1 MEKQKNLEDTV
12 VRPGLTSQP
21 GGQDGELP
29 NPVPAD
35 LSGFL
40 LNDNSDQSV
49 DSQAG
54 AFIGRYQII
63 RRLGRGGFG
72 IVFLAKDA
80 DLDRLVAVKLPH
92 LHRAQHQNYLQTFL
106 REARTLARLDHSAVV
121 PIYDCGLI
129 NDGRCFVVS
138 KYIEGRDLSHVMM
151 QGPLPT
157 IEVARLLI
165 DVAQALDHVHRARI
179 VHRDIKPAN
188 ILVGDNGRVYVA
200 DFGLAVRDEAV
211 AGGQEGLAGTPSYM
225 SPEQVR
231 GEGHRIDGRSDQF
244 SLGVVMYEM
253 LTGER
258 PFSGGASHDVLYRIL
273 TREPR
278 PPRELKRSVP
288 AELNRICLKLLSKLA
303 SQRYAETI
311 ELADDLREWL
321 SKAEVREGDVGGVAQ
336 GVAKVSVPEETA
348 RDASAPAVTIVPRG
362 LRAFSRADAYF
373 FLSLLPGARDRD
385 GLPECLSHWKRWVSV
400 RDDVAD
406 LQRVG
411 VISGPTGCGK
421 SSLVRAGMIPLL
433 GPEIV
438 SIVLEA
444 TADLTE
450 KQLFAAIE
458 RHCSNLTSST
468 LPEALAEIRRG
479 GGIGQNRSLL
489 IVLDQ
494 FEQWLHAHPDPAD
507 TELVRSIRQCDG
519 ARVQCLVLI
528 RDDFWLALN
537 RFMEAVESPLQLGR
551 NAMMIDLFDRRHARK
566 VLIEFGRGY
575 GQLPPAPEPPDRDQD
590 RFIDGA
596 VDNLSHDDKVIPVH
610 LALFAEMVKSKD
622 WIPSTLRILGGTV
635 GIGAQFLN
643 DSFSA
648 TYAPANQ
655 KAHDDAAR
663 RILKTLVPGLGIE
676 IKASRRTRAEL
687 LGVSGYEDDRARFDM
702 LMTIMESDLKLI
714 SATESLDR
722 TRSESNPSMT
732 EQTTYQLSHD
742 FLVPSIREWLTAK
755 QRESFRGRLH
765 QRLTEQAGLWSQ
777 QKENRFLPGF
787 WEWMQVRTVL
797 SANQLSAEEKEM
809 MAVRDRK
816 SLTSIFAT
824 VTTLAVLAIILF
836 RYDRQI
842 GVNSLRDQ
850 LMIADPE
857 RLPVL
862 ITELSRHGALAE
874 TTVANSLST
883 AEKDS
888 SQAFA
893 LQVAHLHWDDSTLED
908 VFVSALTSSIPENAV
923 LAGDAMQRWSDEI
936 VPRCWEIVDQIP
948 NSDDGLVP
956 VNDDTRFR
964 ALVILAKMDPP
975 KDGKENAARWNTSAE
990 RIAEILI
997 HACTK
1002 HPDRYN
1008 LIATSLQP
1016 AAKPLI
1022 PQLSKVLGSTSEDLR
1037 SSFALS
1043 LLIDYL
1049 GADHATRTRLS
1060 LDASDWQID
1069 RMVPAVKTLDI
1080 SVLWNVLNR
1089 EEEYNDSP
1097 QEQNRAAHRRA
1108 MALALLLKHSGS
1120 AETEVLWKHF
1130 QRTTVSLANTMR
1142 SQAMRLPA
1150 LLNVPPERLLS
1161 RLRTETDPGIQY
1173 ALLISLGDY
1182 KEQQI
1187 LRLAEA
1193 RDFVASLHRDTAD
1206 SGVHSAAEWLLRG
1219 WGVPHPAANLPAEN
1233 AETALHGPKPPR
1245 QWMKSPRLD
1254 SCDGHT
1260 LIRVAGKTDSNV
1272 GRDFLIG
1279 AHEVTVAQVHEFD
1292 PTLYNASEYS
1302 RTQDSPM
1309 SVVQWPDATRYCNW
1323 LSRREGLPE
1332 FYPADASTWDA
1343 QADDF
1348 RKPGY
1353 RLPTVAEWRLAA
1365 LAGAGGER
1373 FYGTDLSLH
1382 TRYSWCDKNNSD
1394 YLRSIGAPVLRSD
1407 GTEIVVS
1414 KPIGLLRPNDFGL
1427 FDVQGNVA
1435 EWCNDSNPGN
1445 RNEGGQPLERAMM
1458 GGAAGGSSYYENA
1471 VEVSYM
1477 LMIIQYNSHGFRVAR
1492 TIPVP

>member
-1 MEKQKNLEDTV
+1 MDKQKNLDDTV
-12 VRPGLTSQP
+12 VRPGLTSRSEVLE
-21 GGQDGELP
+21 GELP

-40 LNDNSDQSV
+40 LNDKSDQNV
-49 DSQAG
+49 ESQVG

-92 LHRAQHQNYLQTFL
+92 LHRAQHQNYLHTFL

-129 NDGRCFVVS
+129 DDGRCFVVS
-138 KYIEGRDLSHVMM
+138 KYIEGRDLSHVML

-157 IEVARLLI
+157 VEIARLLI

-200 DFGLAVRDEAV
+200 DFGLALRDEAV
-211 AGGQEGLAGTPSYM
+211 SGGQEGLAGTPSYM

-273 TREPR
+273 TRDPV

-288 AELNRICLKLLSKLA
+288 TELNRICLKLLSKLA

-311 ELADDLREWL
+311 ELAEDLREWL
-321 SKAEVREGDVGGVAQ
+321 SKAEVREGDAGGVAQ
-336 GVAKVSVPEETA
+336 SAAKVSVPEASA
-348 RDASAPAVTIVPRG
+348 RDGSAFVVTIVPRG

-373 FLSLLPGARDRD
+373 FLGLLPGARDRD
-385 GLPECLSHWKRWVSV
+385 GLPECLSHWKRWVTV
-400 RDDVAD
+400 RDDVPD

-421 SSLVRAGMIPLL
+421 SSLVRAGLVPLL
-433 GPEIV
+433 ESEIV
-438 SIVLEA
+438 TIVLEA

-479 GGIGQNRSLL
+479 GGIGRNRSLL

-519 ARVQCLVLI
+519 ARVQCIVLI

-590 RFIDGA
+590 RFLDGA
-596 VDNLSHDDKVIPVH
+596 IDNLAHDEKVIPVH

-655 KAHDDAAR
+655 KAHDEAAR
-663 RILKTLVPGLGIE
+663 RILKTLVPGLGVE

-687 LGVSGYEDDRARFDM
+687 LALSGYEDDRARFDM
-702 LMTIMESDLKLI
+702 LMLIMESDLKLI

-797 SANQLSAEEKEM
+797 SASQLSAEEKEM

-824 VTTLAVLAIILF
+824 VTTLVLLGIVLF

-862 ITELSRHGALAE
+862 INELSRHGALAE
-874 TTVANSLST
+874 TAVATSLST

-893 LQVAHLHWDDSTLED
+893 LQLANLRWNDSTLED

-923 LAGDAMQRWSDEI
+923 LAGDEMRRWSDEI
-936 VPRCWEIVDQIP
+936 VPRCWKIVDQIH
-948 NSDDGLVP
+948 NSDDGFAP
-956 VNDDTRFR
+956 VNDDTRFH

-975 KDGKENAARWNTSAE
+975 ADEQSSARWNVAAE
-990 RIAEILI
+990 RISEILI

-1002 HPDRYN
+1002 HPDEYSQ
-1008 LIATSLQP
+1008 ISTSLQP

-1022 PQLSKVLGSTSEDLR
+1022 PHLSKVLGVTSEDLR
-1037 SSFALS
+1037 NSFALS

-1060 LDASDWQID
+1060 LDASDWQIE
-1069 RMVPAVKTLDI
+1069 RMVPAVKTLDM
-1080 SVLWNVLNR
+1080 SVLWKVLNT

-1097 QEQNRAAHRRA
+1097 QEQNRVAHRRA
-1108 MALALLLKHSGS
+1108 MAFALLLKHAGS
-1120 AETEVLWKHF
+1120 AQTEGLWKHF
-1130 QRTTVSLANTMR
+1130 QRTTVNLANTTR
-1142 SQAMRLPA
+1142 SQAMRLLA
-1150 LLNVPPERLLS
+1150 LLNVAPERLLS
-1161 RLRTETDPGIQY
+1161 RLRSETDPGIQY

-1182 KEQQI
+1182 SEQQI
-1187 LRLAEA
+1187 LRLDEA
-1193 RDFVASLHRDTAD
+1193 RGVVASLHRDTPD
-1206 SGVHSAAEWLLRG
+1206 GGVHSAAEWLLRR
-1219 WGVPHPAANLPAEN
+1219 WGVQQPAANLLAEN

-1254 SCDGHT
+1254 TCDGHT

-1272 GRDFLIG
+1272 GHDYFIG

-1292 PTLYNASEYS
+1292 PAMYNAPEYS
-1302 RTQDSPM
+1302 RTADSPM
-1309 SVVQWPDATRYCNW
+1309 SVVQWPDAARYCNW

-1332 FYPADASTWDA
+1332 FYPADAANWEA
-1343 QADDF
+1343 KADDF

-1365 LAGAGGER
+1365 LAGVGGER

-1382 TRYSWCDKNNSD
+1382 ARYSWCDKNNSE
-1394 YLRSIGAPVLRSD
+1394 YLRSIGAPVLRPD

-1445 RNEGGQPLERAMM
+1445 RGESGQPLERAMM

-1471 VEVSYM
+1471 VEVSYI

-1492 TIPVP
+1492 TIPEP

>member
-1 MEKQKNLEDTV
+1 MEKKTNLDDTI
-12 VRPGLTSQP
+12 VRPVLNSMRGPQN
-21 GGQDGELP
+21 GELP

-40 LNDNSDQSV
+40 LNETSDTSV
-49 DSQAG
+49 ESQAG

-72 IVFLAKDA
+72 IVFLARDA

-92 LHRAQHQNYLQTFL
+92 LHRTQHQNYLQTFL
-106 REARTLARLDHSAVV
+106 LEAQTLARLDHPAVV
-121 PIYDCGLI
+121 PIFDCGLI
-129 NDGRCFVVS
+129 EDGRCFVVS
-138 KYIEGRDLSHVMM
+138 KYIEGQDLSRVML
-151 QGPLPT
+151 QGTLQT
-157 IEVARLLI
+157 IDVAKLLLE
-165 DVAQALDHVHRARI
+165 VAQALDHVHRARI

-200 DFGLAVRDEAV
+200 DFGLALRDEPV
-211 AGGQEGLAGTPSYM
+211 SSGREGLAGTPGYM

-253 LTGER
+253 LTGEK
-258 PFSGGASHDVLYRIL
+258 PFSGGATHDVLYRIL
-273 TREPR
+273 TQDPV
-278 PPRELKRSVP
+278 PPRDLKRSLP
-288 AELNRICLKLLSKLA
+288 TELNRICLKLLSKLA
-303 SQRYAETI
+303 SQRYTETI
-311 ELADDLREWL
+311 ELAEDLRAWL
-321 SKAEVREGDVGGVAQ
+321 SKAEVRETNPASVVHS
-336 GVAKVSVPEETA
+336 VSRVTA
-348 RDASAPAVTIVPRG
+348 SVDTSRDGSAPVVTIVPRG

-373 FLSLLPGARDRD
+373 FLGLLPGARDRD
-385 GLPECLSHWKRWVSV
+385 GLPECLSHWKRWVSI
-400 RDDVAD
+400 RDDGPD
-406 LQRVG
+406 IQRVG

-421 SSLVRAGMIPLL
+421 SSLVRAGLIPLL
-433 GPEIV
+433 GPEVIT
-438 SIVLEA
+438 IVLEA

-458 RHCSNLTSST
+458 RNCINLTSNT

-479 GGIGQNRSLL
+479 GGIGANRNVL

-494 FEQWLHAHPDPAD
+494 FEQWLHVHPEPAD
-507 TELVRSIRQCDG
+507 TELVRTIRQCDG
-519 ARVQCLVLI
+519 VRVQCVVLI

-575 GQLPPAPEPPDRDQD
+575 GQLPAAPEPPDREQE

-596 VDNLSHDDKVIPVH
+596 IDNLAHDDKVIPVH

-648 TYAPANQ
+648 SYAPANQ
-655 KAHDDAAR
+655 KAHDEAAR
-663 RILKTLVPGLGIE
+663 RILRTLVPGLGIE
-676 IKASRRTRAEL
+676 IKASRRTRADL
-687 LGVSGYEDDRARFDM
+687 LSVSGYENDRARFDM

-722 TRSESNPSMT
+722 TRSESGPSTT

-787 WEWMQVRTVL
+787 WEWLQVRAML
-797 SANQLSAEEKEM
+797 PASQLSTEEREM

-816 SLTSIFAT
+816 SMTSILTT
-824 VTTLAVLAIILF
+824 VSALAVLGIILF

-850 LMIADPE
+850 LIIADPE
-857 RLPVL
+857 RLPLL
-862 ITELSRHGALAE
+862 IDELARHGPLAK
-874 TTVANSLST
+874 TAVATSLSG

-893 LQVAHLHWDDSTLED
+893 LQLAHLRWSNSTVED
-908 VFVSALTSSIPENAV
+908 VFVSALTSANPENAM
-923 LAGDAMQRWSDEI
+923 LAGDALMTWRSDI
-936 VPRCWEIVDQIP
+936 VPRCWKIVDQVQD
-948 NSDDGLVP
+948 SVDGFVP
-956 VNDDTRFR
+956 VDADTRFR
-964 ALVILAKMDPP
+964 ALVMLAKMDPP
-975 KDGKENAARWNTSAE
+975 QDAKSSTRWTSASG
-990 RIAEILI
+990 RISENLI

-1002 HPDRYN
+1002 HPDRYRQ
-1008 LIATSLQP
+1008 ISTSLKS
-1016 AAKPLI
+1016 AAAQII
-1022 PQLSKVLGSTSEDLR
+1022 PELSKVLGATSEDLR
-1037 SSFALS
+1037 NSFALS

-1049 GADHATRTRLS
+1049 GADHAKRTRLS

-1069 RMVPAVKTLDI
+1069 RMLPSATELDLNELRQVVNTHTTYQD
-1080 SVLWNVLNR
+1080 SPEELNR
-1089 EEEYNDSP
+1089 V
-1097 QEQNRAAHRRA
+1097 AHRRA
-1108 MALALLLKHSGS
+1108 MAISLLLKH
-1120 AETEVLWKHF
+1120 AELPDTEELWKNL
-1130 QRTTVSLANTMR
+1130 QRSTTSFANTTR
-1142 SQAMRLPA
+1142 SQTMRLLA

-1161 RLRTETDPGIQY
+1161 RLHSESDPGILY
-1173 ALLISLGDY
+1173 AILISLGDY

-1187 LRLAEA
+1187 PQISDVRN
-1193 RDFVASLHRDTAD
+1193 FVATLHRDAPD
-1206 SGVHSAAEWLLRG
+1206 AGVHSAAEWLLRR
-1219 WGVPHPAANLPAEN
+1219 WGVPNPGSNLPADP
-1233 AETALHGPKPPR
+1233 AEQALHGPKPPR

-1254 SCDGHT
+1254 TADGHT
-1260 LIRVAGKTDSNV
+1260 LIRVAGKADSTV
-1272 GRDFLIG
+1272 GYDFLIG
-1279 AHEVTVAQVHEFD
+1279 AHEVTVAQARQFD
-1292 PTLYNASEYS
+1292 PSQYNRPEYS
-1302 RTQDSPM
+1302 RTPDSPM
-1309 SVVQWPDATRYCNW
+1309 SVVEWQPATAYCNW

-1332 FYPADASTWDA
+1332 FYPVDASSWEASAEDL
-1343 QADDF
+1343 

-1365 LAGAGGER
+1365 LAGVGGER
-1373 FYGTDLSLH
+1373 FFGTDLSLH
-1382 TRYSWCDKNNSD
+1382 VRYSWCYENNAD
-1394 YLRSIGAPVLRSD
+1394 YLRSINSPVLDTD
-1407 GTEIVVS
+1407 GTQIIVS
-1414 KPIGLLRPNDFGL
+1414 KPVGLLRPNDFGL
-1427 FDVQGNVA
+1427 FDVHGNVA

-1445 RNEGGQPLERAMM
+1445 RDAEGKPLERAMM
-1458 GGAAGGSSYYENA
+1458 GAAAAALGRYDNVGEIA
-1471 VEVSYM
+1471 YM
-1477 LMIIQYNSHGFRVAR
+1477 LMNIKYNSHGFRVVR
-1492 TIPVP
+1492 TIPDL

>member
-1 MEKQKNLEDTV
+1 MDKQKNLDDTV
-12 VRPGLTSQP
+12 VRPGLTSRSEVLE
-21 GGQDGELP
+21 GELP

-40 LNDNSDQSV
+40 LNDKSDQNV
-49 DSQAG
+49 ESQVG

-72 IVFLAKDA
+72 IVFLANDA

-106 REARTLARLDHSAVV
+106 REARTLARLDHSSVV

-129 NDGRCFVVS
+129 DDGRCFVVS
-138 KYIEGRDLSHVMM
+138 KYIEGRDLSHVML

-157 IEVARLLI
+157 VEIARLLI

-200 DFGLAVRDEAV
+200 DFGLALRDEAV
-211 AGGQEGLAGTPSYM
+211 SGGQEGLAGTPSYM

-273 TREPR
+273 TRDPV

-288 AELNRICLKLLSKLA
+288 TELNRICLKLLSKLA

-311 ELADDLREWL
+311 ELAEDLREWL
-321 SKAEVREGDVGGVAQ
+321 SKAEVREGDAGGVAQ
-336 GVAKVSVPEETA
+336 SAAKVSVPEASA
-348 RDASAPAVTIVPRG
+348 RDGSAFVVTIVPRG

-373 FLSLLPGARDRD
+373 FLGLLPGARDRD
-385 GLPECLSHWKRWVSV
+385 GLPECLSHWKRWVTV
-400 RDDVAD
+400 RDDVPD

-421 SSLVRAGMIPLL
+421 SSLVRAGLVPLL
-433 GPEIV
+433 ESEIV
-438 SIVLEA
+438 TIVLEA

-479 GGIGQNRSLL
+479 GGIGRNRCLL

-519 ARVQCLVLI
+519 ARVQCIVLI

-590 RFIDGA
+590 RFLDGA
-596 VDNLSHDDKVIPVH
+596 IDNLAHDEKVIPVH

-655 KAHDDAAR
+655 KAHDEAAR
-663 RILKTLVPGLGIE
+663 RILKTLVPGLGVE

-687 LGVSGYEDDRARFDM
+687 LALSGYEDDRARFDM
-702 LMTIMESDLKLI
+702 LMLIMESDLKLI

-797 SANQLSAEEKEM
+797 SASQLSAEEKEM

-824 VTTLAVLAIILF
+824 VTTLVLLGIVLF

-862 ITELSRHGALAE
+862 INELSRHGALAE
-874 TTVANSLST
+874 TAVATSLST

-893 LQVAHLHWDDSTLED
+893 LQLANLRWNDSTLED

-923 LAGDAMQRWSDEI
+923 LAGDEMRRWSDEI
-936 VPRCWEIVDQIP
+936 VPRCWKIVDQIH
-948 NSDDGLVP
+948 NSDDGFAP
-956 VNDDTRFR
+956 VNDDTRFH

-975 KDGKENAARWNTSAE
+975 ADEQSSARWNVAAE
-990 RIAEILI
+990 RISEILI

-1002 HPDRYN
+1002 HPDEYSQ
-1008 LIATSLQP
+1008 ISTSLQP

-1022 PQLSKVLGSTSEDLR
+1022 PHLSKVLGVTSEDLR
-1037 SSFALS
+1037 NSFALS

-1060 LDASDWQID
+1060 LDASDWQIE
-1069 RMVPAVKTLDI
+1069 RMVPAVKTLDM
-1080 SVLWNVLNR
+1080 SVLWKVLNT

-1097 QEQNRAAHRRA
+1097 QEQNRVAHRRA
-1108 MALALLLKHSGS
+1108 MAFALLLKHAGS
-1120 AETEVLWKHF
+1120 AQTEGLWKHF
-1130 QRTTVSLANTMR
+1130 QRTTVNLANTTR
-1142 SQAMRLPA
+1142 SQAMRLLA
-1150 LLNVPPERLLS
+1150 LLNAAPERLLS
-1161 RLRTETDPGIQY
+1161 RLRSETDPGIQY

-1182 KEQQI
+1182 SEQQI
-1187 LRLAEA
+1187 LRLDEA
-1193 RDFVASLHRDTAD
+1193 RGVVASLHRDTPD
-1206 SGVHSAAEWLLRG
+1206 GGVHSAAEWLLRR
-1219 WGVPHPAANLPAEN
+1219 WGVQQPAASLLAEN

-1254 SCDGHT
+1254 TCDGHT

-1272 GRDFLIG
+1272 GHDYFIG

-1292 PTLYNASEYS
+1292 PAMYNASEYS
-1302 RTQDSPM
+1302 RTADSPM
-1309 SVVQWPDATRYCNW
+1309 SVVQWPDAARYCNW

-1332 FYPADASTWDA
+1332 FYPADAANWEA
-1343 QADDF
+1343 KADDF

-1365 LAGAGGER
+1365 LAGVGGER

-1382 TRYSWCDKNNSD
+1382 ARYSWCDKNNSE
-1394 YLRSIGAPVLRSD
+1394 YLRSIGAPVLRPD

-1445 RNEGGQPLERAMM
+1445 RGESGQPLERAMM

-1471 VEVSYM
+1471 VEVSYI

-1492 TIPVP
+1492 TIPEP

>member
-1 MEKQKNLEDTV
+1 MEEQKNLDDTV
-12 VRPGLTSQP
+12 VRPGLTSRSEVLE
-21 GGQDGELP
+21 GELP

-35 LSGFL
+35 LSDFL
-40 LNDNSDQSV
+40 LNDKSDQSV
-49 DSQAG
+49 ESQVG

-72 IVFLAKDA
+72 IVFLANDA

-129 NDGRCFVVS
+129 DDGRCFVVS
-138 KYIEGRDLSHVMM
+138 KYIEGRDLSHVML

-157 IEVARLLI
+157 VEIARLLI

-200 DFGLAVRDEAV
+200 DFGLALRDEAV
-211 AGGQEGLAGTPSYM
+211 SGGQEGLAGTPSYM

-273 TREPR
+273 TQDPI

-288 AELNRICLKLLSKLA
+288 SELNRICLKLLSKLA

-311 ELADDLREWL
+311 ELAEDLREWL
-321 SKAEVREGDVGGVAQ
+321 GKAEVRESDAGGVAQ
-336 GVAKVSVPEETA
+336 SAAKVSVP
-348 RDASAPAVTIVPRG
+348 DASARDGSAFVVTIVPRG

-373 FLSLLPGARDRD
+373 FLGLLPGARDRD
-385 GLPECLSHWKRWVSV
+385 GLPECLSHWKRWVTV
-400 RDDVAD
+400 RDDVPD

-421 SSLVRAGMIPLL
+421 SSLVRAGMVPLL

-438 SIVLEA
+438 TIVLEA

-450 KQLFAAIE
+450 KQLFVAIE

-479 GGIGQNRSLL
+479 GGIGTNRSLL

-519 ARVQCLVLI
+519 ARVQCVVLI
-528 RDDFWLALN
+528 RDDFWLALS

-596 VDNLSHDDKVIPVH
+596 IDNLAHDDKVIPVH

-655 KAHDDAAR
+655 KAHDEAAR

-687 LGVSGYEDDRARFDM
+687 LALSGYKDDRARFDM
-702 LMTIMESDLKLI
+702 LMMIMESDLKLI

-722 TRSESNPSMT
+722 TRSESSPSMT
-732 EQTTYQLSHD
+732 EQTAYQLSHD

-787 WEWMQVRTVL
+787 WEWVQVRTVL
-797 SANQLSAEEKEM
+797 SASQLSAEEKEM
-809 MAVRDRK
+809 MSVRDRK
-816 SLTSIFAT
+816 SLTLIVVT
-824 VTTLAVLAIILF
+824 VTTLVLLGIVLF

-862 ITELSRHGALAE
+862 INELSRHGALAE
-874 TTVANSLST
+874 TAVATSLST

-893 LQVAHLHWDDSTLED
+893 LQLAHLLWNDSTLED

-936 VPRCWEIVDQIP
+936 VPRCWEIVAQVQ
-948 NSDDGLVP
+948 NSDDGVVP
-956 VNDDTRFR
+956 VNDDTRFH

-975 KDGKENAARWNTSAE
+975 ADEQSLARWNVAAE

-997 HACTK
+997 YACTM
-1002 HPDRYN
+1002 HPDEYSQ
-1008 LIATSLQP
+1008 ISTSLQP

-1022 PQLSKVLGSTSEDLR
+1022 PHLSKVLGVTSEEIR
-1037 SSFALS
+1037 NSFALS

-1049 GADHATRTRLS
+1049 GPDHATRTRLS
-1060 LDASDWQID
+1060 LDASDWQIE
-1069 RMVPAVKTLDI
+1069 RMVPAVKTLEM
-1080 SVLWNVLNR
+1080 SVLWKVLNT
-1089 EEEYNDSP
+1089 EEEYKDSP
-1097 QEQNRAAHRRA
+1097 EDQNRAAHRRA

-1120 AETEVLWKHF
+1120 AETEGLWKHF
-1130 QRTTVSLANTMR
+1130 QRTTVSLANTTR
-1142 SQAMRLPA
+1142 SQAMRLLA
-1150 LLNVPPERLLS
+1150 LLNVAPERLLS
-1161 RLRTETDPGIQY
+1161 RLRSETDPGIQY

-1187 LRLAEA
+1187 LRLDEA
-1193 RDFVASLHRDTAD
+1193 RGFVASMHRDTPD
-1206 SGVHSAAEWLLRG
+1206 GGVHSAAEWLLRR
-1219 WGVPHPAANLPAEN
+1219 WGIQQPAANLLAEN

-1272 GRDFLIG
+1272 GHDYFIG
-1279 AHEVTVAQVHEFD
+1279 AHEVTVSQVREFD
-1292 PTLYNASEYS
+1292 PAMYNAPEYS
-1302 RTQDSPM
+1302 RTPDSPM
-1309 SVVQWPDATRYCNW
+1309 SVVQWPDAARYCNW

-1332 FYPADASTWDA
+1332 FYPADASNWEA
-1343 QADDF
+1343 EADDF

-1353 RLPTVAEWRLAA
+1353 RLPTVAEWRLAT
-1365 LAGAGGER
+1365 LAGVGGER
-1373 FYGTDLSLH
+1373 FYGTDLSVH
-1382 TRYSWCDKNNSD
+1382 ARYSWCDRNNSE
-1394 YLRSIGAPVLRSD
+1394 YLRSIGAPFLRSD

-1445 RNEGGQPLERAMM
+1445 RGENGQPLERAMM
-1458 GGAAGGSSYYENA
+1458 GGASGGSGYYENA
-1471 VEVSYM
+1471 IDVSYI

-1492 TIPVP
+1492 TIPEP